1 MSATIYLATPPE
13 MERILGKYSGG
24 NIPPLFSDRE
34 DEGLLGNKGEDLLN
48 IYLTGFS
55 KTYNIPLHLF
65 PVSGSRLD
73 EIQNSIEDEA
83 LNYENV
89 RNLILSCEHF
99 ISPEKSSTSLDDG
112 CKHCLEKYV
121 SSLRNRKPIAYM
133 CYTGMIGFAVPVY
146 VSGKVVA
153 ILSTECRKPK
163 EGAIWPMGLIKQDCC
178 QLPININ
185 NSKSEIRASN
195 WQDGFDPSVERID
208 IWNESKRRIRECEET
223 LGIKSNELLN
233 SITERVKKNALDEV
247 TPDNIEKLII
257 ERLEQASEYL
267 SDLLNQNYR
276 LEKESII
283 GWIRAEM
290 ASALS
295 TVDGFWEKIRW
306 CLENLARLIGMDY
319 ILLIS
324 YDKTVLPSLQLQCYC
339 GLPEESVTAM
349 QYDYSTDQLDDFI
362 DKIKSSEKIQEID
375 LQKYRELPILSILY
389 GLYSKGINYPV
400 LTVASNKFD
409 DRLIFMTLGKRNPVS
424 RRRVMIE
431 NDSNKNIVPMAH
443 LESWLMADDQQH
455 LVTIAR
461 ELAIIVHVFFSIK
474 KMQETKEE
482 QTNLIESVAHDLKTP
497 INNIMLAVDNLR
509 NARMSP
515 ERASRTITGVVTQ
528 LERLNLFAQKAW
540 MLEQIRQNELTYN
553 DEESIDIY
561 KILSECRDMMS
572 DLAAD
577 KSIEIRIDPD
587 IEKWRGTHLDAE
599 KFAIIAM
606 NLIQNGIKYSFP
618 QTYIDI
624 SGWKDIV
631 NSGVVLTFANE
642 GIQIND
648 AEKDRIF
655 ERHYRS
661 KEAVKTDPT
670 GSGVGLVLVKEFVDH
685 YKGRIDVRSTEIKFG
700 KYLNVFSLYLPGG
713 SANE

>member
-1 MSATIYLATPPE
+1 MKLMSATLYLATPPE
-13 MERILGKYSGG
+13 MERILRKYSGG
-24 NIPPLFSDRE
+24 NIPPLFSNRK

-48 IYLTGFS
+48 IYLAGFS

-65 PVSGSRLD
+65 PVSSNHFD
-73 EIQNSIEDEA
+73 TIHDSIEDEV
-83 LNYENV
+83 LNHENV
-89 RNLILSCEHF
+89 RNLILSCEH
-99 ISPEKSSTSLDDG
+99 ISSTEKNSPSLEEG

-121 SSLRNRKPIAYM
+121 STLKNRKPIAYM

-163 EGAIWPMGLIKQDCC
+163 EGAIWPTGLIKQDCC
-178 QLPININ
+178 QLHIAIND
-185 NSKSEIRASN
+185 SESEIRLDD
-195 WQDGFDPSVERID
+195 WQDNSDPSEERID

-223 LGIKSNELLN
+223 PGFKSNELLN
-233 SITERVKKNALDEV
+233 SINERVRNNALDEV
-247 TPDNIEKLII
+247 TPDGVEKLIVD
-257 ERLEQASEYL
+257 RLEQASAYL
-267 SDLLNQNYR
+267 SDLLNQSYR

-290 ASALS
+290 ASTLS

-306 CLENLARLIGMDY
+306 CLENLARLLGIDY

-324 YDKTVLPSLQLQCYC
+324 YDKTALPSIQLQCYC
-339 GLPEESVTAM
+339 GLPEESVPTM
-349 QYDYSTDQLDDFI
+349 QYDYITNQLDDLI
-362 DKIKSSEKIQEID
+362 DKIKTSERIQEID
-375 LQKYRELPILSILY
+375 LVKYREVPILSILY
-389 GLYSKGINYPV
+389 SLYGKGINYPV
-400 LTVASNKFD
+400 LTVSSNKFD
-409 DRLIFMTLGKRNPVS
+409 DGLIFMTLGKRNPTS
-424 RRRVMIE
+424 RRRAIVE
-431 NDSNKNIVPMAH
+431 TDPKKNAVSNKY
-443 LESWLMADDQQH
+443 LENWLRDDDQKH

-474 KMQETKEE
+474 KMQDTKEE

-515 ERASRTITGVVTQ
+515 ERASRTISGVVTQ

-540 MLEQIRQNELTYN
+540 MLEQIRQNVLIYN

-577 KSIEIRIDPD
+577 KSIEIRIDPN
-587 IEKWRGTHLDAE
+587 IEKWRNTYLDAE

-624 SGWKDIV
+624 GGWKDIV

-648 AEKDRIF
+648 TEKDRIF

-661 KEAVKTDPT
+661 KEAIKTDPT
-670 GSGVGLVLVKEFVDH
+670 GSGVGLVLVKDFVDH
-685 YKGRIDVRSTEIKFG
+685 YKGQIEVRSTEIKFG
-700 KYLNVFSLYLPGG
+700 KYLNVFSLYLPGR
-713 SANE
+713 

>member
-1 MSATIYLATPPE
+1 MKLMSATLYLATPPE
-13 MERILGKYSGG
+13 MERILRKYNGG
-24 NIPPLFSDRE
+24 NIPPLFSNRE

-65 PVSGSRLD
+65 PVSNNHFDTIRD
-73 EIQNSIEDEA
+73 SIEDDV

-89 RNLILSCEHF
+89 RNLILSCEHLN
-99 ISPEKSSTSLDDG
+99 STEKNSTSLEEG

-121 SSLRNRKPIAYM
+121 STLKNRKPIAYM

-163 EGAIWPMGLIKQDCC
+163 EGAIWPTGLIKQDCC
-178 QLPININ
+178 QLHIAIND
-185 NSKSEIRASN
+185 SESEIGLDD
-195 WQDGFDPSVERID
+195 WQDNSDPSEEKID

-223 LGIKSNELLN
+223 LGFKSNELLN
-233 SITERVKKNALDEV
+233 SINERVRNNALDEV
-247 TPDNIEKLII
+247 TPDGVEKLIVD
-257 ERLEQASEYL
+257 RLEQASAYL
-267 SDLLNQNYR
+267 SDLLNQSYR

-306 CLENLARLIGMDY
+306 CLENLAKLLGMDY

-324 YDKTVLPSLQLQCYC
+324 SDKTTLSSIQLQCYC
-339 GLPEESVTAM
+339 GLPEESIPTM
-349 QYDYSTDQLDDFI
+349 QYDYATNQLDDLI
-362 DKIKSSEKIQEID
+362 AKIKTSERIQEID
-375 LQKYRELPILSILY
+375 LAKYREVPILSILY
-389 GLYSKGINYPV
+389 SLYGKGINYPV
-400 LTVASNKFD
+400 LTVSSNKFD
-409 DRLIFMTLGKRNPVS
+409 DGLIFMTLGKRNPIS
-424 RRRVMIE
+424 RRRALVKTDPEKNAVSDKYLE
-431 NDSNKNIVPMAH
+431 N
-443 LESWLMADDQQH
+443 WLRDDDQKH
-455 LVTIAR
+455 LVTIVR

-474 KMQETKEE
+474 KMQDTKEE

-515 ERASRTITGVVTQ
+515 ERASRTISGVVTQ

-540 MLEQIRQNELTYN
+540 VLEQIRKNELTYN

-587 IEKWRGTHLDAE
+587 IEKWRNTYLDAE

-648 AEKDRIF
+648 TEKDRIF
-655 ERHYRS
+655 ERYYRS
-661 KEAVKTDPT
+661 KEAIKTDPT
-670 GSGVGLVLVKEFVDH
+670 GSGVGLVLVKDFVDH
-685 YKGRIDVRSTEIKFG
+685 YKGQIEVRSTEIKFG
-700 KYLNVFSLYLPGG
+700 KYLNVFSLYLPGR
-713 SANE
+713 